1 MSLAKLPAVQ
11 VTEGVPETPILSE
24 KDNVETT
31 VPPDMTV
38 TVSGENSIV
47 GGVVSGLIVTV
58 SVASAELPAASLA
71 VAVHVSVVC
80 ALTLGAVSVLLAKLP
95 PALQVTVGVPTT
107 PTLSEKDKVELA
119 LWPVSTVRLAG
130 EKLIVGAVVSAT
142 GVPPPPLELPP
153 PPPQA

>member
-1 MSLAKLPAVQ
+1 MAKLPAVQ

-80 ALTLGAVSVLLAKLP
+80 ALTLGAV
-95 PALQVTVGVPTT
+95 
-107 PTLSEKDKVELA
+107 
-119 LWPVSTVRLAG
+119 
-130 EKLIVGAVVSAT
+130 
-142 GVPPPPLELPP
+142 
-153 PPPQA
+153 